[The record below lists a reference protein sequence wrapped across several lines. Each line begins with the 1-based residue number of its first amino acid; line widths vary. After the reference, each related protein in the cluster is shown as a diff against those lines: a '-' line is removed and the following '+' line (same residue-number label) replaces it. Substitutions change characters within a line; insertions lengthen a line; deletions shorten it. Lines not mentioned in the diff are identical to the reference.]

1 MVIGGITNGQRSAG
15 TFYIIVL
22 WPAIYS
28 IIQGKGQAPFLT
40 YFRDEKLI

>member
-1 MVIGGITNGQRSAG
+1 MAKGLQGLSI
-15 TFYIIVL
+15 FIVL